1 MKYCKKCGAEN
12 KDDAEYCIK
21 CGNKLGKENHK
32 GAEEGK
38 NRRGMLP
45 VTLLVVAV
53 LAIGT
58 VKLYPV
64 FLEKDAEVSEP
75 LEQDA
80 APVSDISQTV
90 EEAVEPVSADDSKT
104 SVTSAST
111 GNNETLKTGSAS
123 AAASSN
129 EYTATGSWHDFTIS
143 SDITVNTIL
152 KYDGNAIFN
161 FNETVAVGVHGKRD
175 TLSTTETESGFI
187 LSVIDDDSAKV
198 SFYNNGTDH
207 IVPVLLTAEMS
218 ATDYSDET
226 GATEYI
232 ISGYSDCAN
241 GFGLIQME
249 LSNGRTV
256 KAGILRENGQLYAA
270 NFTTKPAIAENN
282 RDFRLKMDAVL
293 AESNIKPDNSTY
305 TDPIYYPIVPVGQ
318 GEKTDV
324 EFWVNKS
331 NEIVEPDWT
340 DAHKVTAFYEY
351 IIDNMAYD
359 NWVLSEGAKSRAF
372 YHKDFTGTYFTSRT
386 NVGICED
393 FANILAI
400 MCRAQGIPATKI
412 YTGEH
417 AWTHVYI
424 ADYGRWMSV
433 DVTNDLRY
441 SCYSEDP
448 ANWTVKSSNSRYV
461 SLDNIVASAFTKN
474 CHAGI
479 GNDRDMARYDIIPV
493 ELQ

>member
-21 CGNKLGKENHK
+21 CGNKLGKKNHK

-90 EEAVEPVSADDSKT
+90 EEAVEPVSADDSKI

-129 EYTATGSWHDFTIS
+129 EYTATGSWHAFTIS

-175 TLSTTETESGFI
+175 TL
-187 LSVIDDDSAKV
+187 
-198 SFYNNGTDH
+198 
-207 IVPVLLTAEMS
+207 
-218 ATDYSDET
+218 T
-226 GATEYI
+226 G
-232 ISGYSDCAN
+232 
-241 GFGLIQME
+241 
-249 LSNGRTV
+249 LSNLRT
-256 KAGILRENGQLYAA
+256 
-270 NFTTKPAIAENN
+270 
-282 RDFRLKMDAVL
+282 
-293 AESNIKPDNSTY
+293 
-305 TDPIYYPIVPVGQ
+305 
-318 GEKTDV
+318 
-324 EFWVNKS
+324 
-331 NEIVEPDWT
+331 
-340 DAHKVTAFYEY
+340 H
-351 IIDNMAYD
+351 
-359 NWVLSEGAKSRAF
+359 
-372 YHKDFTGTYFTSRT
+372 
-386 NVGICED
+386 
-393 FANILAI
+393 
-400 MCRAQGIPATKI
+400 AT
-412 YTGEH
+412 
-417 AWTHVYI
+417 
-424 ADYGRWMSV
+424 
-433 DVTNDLRY
+433 
-441 SCYSEDP
+441 
-448 ANWTVKSSNSRYV
+448 
-461 SLDNIVASAFTKN
+461 
-474 CHAGI
+474 
-479 GNDRDMARYDIIPV
+479 
-493 ELQ
+493 